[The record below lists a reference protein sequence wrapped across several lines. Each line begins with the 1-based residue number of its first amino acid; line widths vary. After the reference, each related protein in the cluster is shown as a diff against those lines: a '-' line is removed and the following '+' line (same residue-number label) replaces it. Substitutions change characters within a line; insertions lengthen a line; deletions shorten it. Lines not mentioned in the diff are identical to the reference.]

1 MRKAFVFDF
10 DDTLATTDCRVRIM
24 RRIDETRLEWLF
36 NITPSQFNAYKLKD
50 DEEYDFSE
58 FQDDQYIHE
67 ADPTF
72 LIHLAK
78 EVHDEGHKVFILTAR
93 GLEVQSA
100 IYVWMQSHG
109 IEVDT
114 IHCVT
119 DRMNRTQET
128 IAEKKKRILLDIVSN
143 FDKVYF
149 YDDSEENVNIFQ
161 HEKLRAYQVWSI

>member
-10 DDTLATTDCRVRIM
+10 DDTLAVTPCRVHV
-24 RRIDETRLEWLF
+24 IDSNNWGACVRSLTPAEF
-36 NITPSQFNAYKLKD
+36 NIYKLQD
-50 DEEYDFSE
+50 GEYFDFSE
-58 FQDDQYIHE
+58 FRDGSYIHK

-78 EVHDEGHKVFILTAR
+78 EVYDEGHKVFILTAR
-93 GLEVQSA
+93 GMEVIDS
-100 IYVWMQSHG
+100 IWVWMKSHG

-114 IHCVT
+114 IHAVGGT
-119 DRMNRTQET
+119 GRE
-128 IAEKKKRILLDIVSN
+128 IAERKKRILLDIVSN

-161 HEKLRAYQVWSI
+161 HEKLRAYKV